1 MSPLLRPTAV
11 LAIVAALSGCGVVGG
26 CAAVGARQA
35 ADVAGSQSDPD
46 VSQYQAGPAGRVPQG
61 LERYYGQRLTWSG
74 CKNFASTNLERQ
86 SFANPTLRCTRV
98 EVPLDYAHPQGR
110 TALIGVLRRP
120 ADNQLARLGSLLV
133 NPGGPGASGMAAVAS
148 LAASVAGTDLGRRF
162 DMVGFDPRGVGAS
175 QPKIVCRDTQE
186 EDAQRLDVELDTS
199 PAGIAHTESENRA
212 YAARCAQRVG
222 TEVLANAGTR
232 DVARDMDVMRSAL
245 GDAELNYLG
254 YSYGTRIG
262 TSYAEQFPGNVRAM
276 VLDGALDPDDNLVES
291 LVNQGAGFQQSFD
304 AFVGWCL
311 AQSHCWLGNT
321 PKDQASHGF
330 QQLLLPL
337 AIAARPVG
345 DRRLS
350 YTDATIGTI
359 QGLYTDQLWP
369 VLNRGLTELA
379 NGAGSTLLALADIY
393 YQRDEHGYSGS
404 QDAFTAVRCVDD
416 PPVTDP
422 AVVWEA
428 DRRYR
433 QAAPF
438 LDDGHPPSAARDACA
453 FWPVPSSGEPGTL
466 QVNGLR
472 QVDGL
477 GQVAGLPPVL
487 VVSTTG
493 DPATPYQAGVEL
505 ARQLRGTLVSFEGN
519 RHTVALQGV
528 KCVDDAVSDY
538 LVRLVLPK
546 RSTLCV
552 A

>member
-1 MSPLLRPTAV
+1 VSSLLRPTAV
-11 LAIVAALSGCGVVGG
+11 LVIVAALSG

-35 ADVAGSQSDPD
+35 VDVAGSQSDPD
-46 VSQYQAGPAGRVPQG
+46 VSQYQAGPAGLVSRG

-74 CKNFASTNLERQ
+74 CKNFASTNRERQ

-110 TALIGVLRRP
+110 TALLGVLRRP

-148 LAASVAGTDLGRRF
+148 LAARVAGTDLGRRF
-162 DMVGFDPRGVGAS
+162 DVVGFDPRGVGAS
-175 QPKIVCRDTQE
+175 EPKIVCRSTQE
-186 EDAQRLDVELDTS
+186 EDAQRLDVDLDTS

-212 YAARCAQRVG
+212 YAARCAQRVSK
-222 TEVLANAGTR
+222 EVLANAGTR
-232 DVARDMDVMRSAL
+232 DVARDMDVLRSAF
-245 GDAELNYLG
+245 GDAKLNYLG

-276 VLDGALDPDDNLVES
+276 VLDGALDPNDNLVES
-291 LVNQGAGFQQSFD
+291 LVNQGVGFQQSFD

-311 AQSHCWLGNT
+311 AQSHCWLGT
-321 PKDQASHGF
+321 IPKDQASPGF

-337 AIAARPVG
+337 ATAARPVG
-345 DRRLS
+345 DRKLS

-379 NGAGSTLLALADIY
+379 NGNGSTLLALADIY
-393 YQRDEHGYSGS
+393 FQRDERGYSGS
-404 QDAFTAVRCVDD
+404 QDAFKAVRCVDD

-422 AVVWEA
+422 AVIWEA

-438 LDDGHPPSAARDACA
+438 LDDGHQPSAARDACA
-453 FWPVPSSGEPGTL
+453 FWPVPPSGEAGTL
-466 QVNGLR
+466 

-477 GQVAGLPPVL
+477 GQVDGLPPVL

-505 ARQLRGTLVSFEGN
+505 ARQLRGKLLSFEGN
-519 RHTVALQGV
+519 QHTVALQGV
-528 KCVDDAVSDY
+528 KCVDDAVSAY

-546 RSTLCV
+546 HATVCV